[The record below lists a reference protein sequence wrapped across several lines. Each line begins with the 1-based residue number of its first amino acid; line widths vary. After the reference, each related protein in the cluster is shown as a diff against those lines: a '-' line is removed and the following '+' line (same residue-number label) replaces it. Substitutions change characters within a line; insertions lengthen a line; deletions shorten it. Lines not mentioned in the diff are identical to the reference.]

1 MGEPRYFPETMR
13 VYDALDVMKGNR
25 VRFALVCDEFGD
37 LSGVITPGDI
47 LDGLV
52 GAMPEQAMPSDIDR
66 NEKDGSWTVNARI
79 QIYDFINFFELE
91 DLYHPASYS
100 TLGGLILEEL
110 KYIPRPG
117 DRLDWNNIRF
127 EILSMNGAKIEK
139 VLVTITPH
147 QEA

>member
-1 MGEPRYFPETMR
+1 MRRLFRNGSEYFRM
-13 VYDALDVMKGNR
+13 L
-25 VRFALVCDEFGD
+25 
-37 LSGVITPGDI
+37 
-47 LDGLV
+47 
-52 GAMPEQAMPSDIDR
+52 
-66 NEKDGSWTVNARI
+66 
-79 QIYDFINFFELE
+79 INFFELE

-139 VLVTITPH
+139 VLVTITPR